1 MHESI
6 LAFRQRRYLWLAL
19 AVVAAS
25 IAGYWW
31 HDPQEPPNG
40 GTVYGYTLGTIGA
53 FLIGWLTWFGIRKR
67 RYSSTLGTV
76 QGWLS
81 AHVYLGLALIV
92 IVLLHSGFQF
102 GWNVHTLAFVI
113 MVLVIGSGLFGVY
126 AYMKYPERMSLNRS
140 GAPRS
145 ELVDQLEDID
155 RRSLRV
161 AEQLGAEFHEFV
173 ASGVQRTQ
181 LGATLWDRIRGLD
194 RSQVL
199 LRTGGATSV
208 VSNQGQEAA
217 LDWVAEQQ
225 SLARD
230 AETQAAI
237 GELSALIRNKRSLLK
252 QLGEDLKLQAIVEI
266 WLYAHVPLTA
276 ALLAAL
282 TVHIVTVFLYW

>member
-6 LAFRQRRYLWLAL
+6 LAYRHRRYLWLAL

-40 GTVYGYTLGTIGA
+40 GTVFGYTLGTIGA

-81 AHVYLGLALIV
+81 AHVYLGLTLIV
-92 IVLLHSGFQF
+92 VVLLHSGFQF

-113 MVLVIGSGLFGVY
+113 MVLVIASGLFGVY
-126 AYMKYPERMSLNRS
+126 AYMKYPERMSLNRG

-145 ELVDQLEDID
+145 ELVDQLEEID

-161 AEQLGAEFHEFV
+161 AEQLGPEFHEFV

-181 LGATLWDRIRGLD
+181 LGATLWDRIRGRD

-199 LRTGGATSV
+199 LRSGGATSV
-208 VSNQGQEAA
+208 VSNKGQEAA

-225 SLARD
+225 SRAGD

-237 GELSALIRNKRSLLK
+237 GELSALIRNKRRLLK

>member
-1 MHESI
+1 MHESL
-6 LAFRQRRYLWLAL
+6 LAYRHRRYLWLAL
-19 AVVAAS
+19 AVVAAA

-40 GTVYGYTLGTIGA
+40 GTVYGYVLGTIGA
-53 FLIGWLTWFGIRKR
+53 ILIGWLTWFGIRKR

-113 MVLVIGSGLFGVY
+113 MVLVIASGLFGVY
-126 AYMKYPERMSLNRS
+126 AYMKYPERMSLNRG

-181 LGATLWDRIRGLD
+181 LGATLWDRIRGRD

-199 LRTGGATSV
+199 LRAGGTTSV

-217 LDWVAEQQ
+217 LDWVAEHQ
-225 SLARD
+225 SRAGD
-230 AETQAAI
+230 AEAQAAI

-252 QLGEDLKLQAIVEI
+252 QLGEDLKLQAIIEI
-266 WLYAHVPLTA
+266 WLYAHVPLTG
-276 ALLAAL
+276 ALLGAL